1 MKKQFYTVGSVIVLL
16 FAAFIFV
23 VLPAMVGGAKQ
34 NKLPPFGSWN
44 GKPILYE
51 QGTDFSNA
59 VTSYA
64 EMLKMQGQEITDSSY
79 FYIFNYAFNTTAM
92 KMAYEEAVE
101 ETGWKPVP
109 SAVNRAM
116 LPYFYDETGKYSA
129 RLFKQ
134 VSDDE
139 KRELNRQIK
148 SNLTT
153 QRYFDDMFGSAE
165 TVGKDALYGL
175 KSSSKEIPF
184 IQKMGSTVRTF
195 KAVAFSTDNYPQ
207 EKVLA
212 YGKEH
217 SDLFVKYDF
226 SVITVNDES
235 TAKTVLDRLNKNE
248 IVFTDAVTE
257 YSIKNYTDA
266 QGKINNAYNYQIKNL
281 IADEDSF
288 KAVCNLKSGETSQIV
303 KTSTGYSIF
312 KADSDAV
319 SPDFADETVKSTVA
333 SYINTYERGLIED
346 YFTAIAKDFSAAAL
360 QKNFEDACKDFKVE
374 KIDIPEISLN
384 YGNLAVLGTFP
395 VDEIPELSSAATDEN
410 FLKTAFSLKQ
420 NELSEPV
427 ILGKNVV
434 VLQLNEEKTGGT
446 DEATALQT
454 FPAEIKDFDQEAASS
469 ALFGSPKLKNNV
481 MSVYFSNFMSNK

>member
-1 MKKQFYTVGSVIVLL
+1 
-16 FAAFIFV
+16 
-23 VLPAMVGGAKQ
+23 
-34 NKLPPFGSWN
+34 
-44 GKPILYE
+44 
-51 QGTDFSNA
+51 
-59 VTSYA
+59 
-64 EMLKMQGQEITDSSY
+64 
-79 FYIFNYAFNTTAM
+79 
-92 KMAYEEAVE
+92 MAYEEAVE

-153 QRYFDDMFGSAE
+153 QRYFDDMFGSSE

-410 FLKTAFSLKQ
+410 FLKTAFSLKT
-420 NELSEPV
+420 
-427 ILGKNVV
+427 I
-434 VLQLNEEKTGGT
+434 
-446 DEATALQT
+446 
-454 FPAEIKDFDQEAASS
+454 
-469 ALFGSPKLKNNV
+469 
-481 MSVYFSNFMSNK
+481 FS

>member
-148 SNLTT
+148 STASPKILCPS
-153 QRYFDDMFGSAE
+153 GCS
-165 TVGKDALYGL
+165 VLL
-175 KSSSKEIPF
+175 KPLV
-184 IQKMGSTVRTF
+184 KM
-195 KAVAFSTDNYPQ
+195 
-207 EKVLA
+207 
-212 YGKEH
+212 H
-217 SDLFVKYDF
+217 
-226 SVITVNDES
+226 
-235 TAKTVLDRLNKNE
+235 
-248 IVFTDAVTE
+248 FTD
-257 YSIKNYTDA
+257 
-266 QGKINNAYNYQIKNL
+266 
-281 IADEDSF
+281 
-288 KAVCNLKSGETSQIV
+288 
-303 KTSTGYSIF
+303 
-312 KADSDAV
+312 
-319 SPDFADETVKSTVA
+319 
-333 SYINTYERGLIED
+333 
-346 YFTAIAKDFSAAAL
+346 
-360 QKNFEDACKDFKVE
+360 
-374 KIDIPEISLN
+374 
-384 YGNLAVLGTFP
+384 
-395 VDEIPELSSAATDEN
+395 
-410 FLKTAFSLKQ
+410 
-420 NELSEPV
+420 
-427 ILGKNVV
+427 
-434 VLQLNEEKTGGT
+434 
-446 DEATALQT
+446 
-454 FPAEIKDFDQEAASS
+454 
-469 ALFGSPKLKNNV
+469 
-481 MSVYFSNFMSNK
+481 